1 MRLLLDEQHDP
12 RIAKLLRNDGLDVI
26 AVAEGRDL
34 REMVDADVLAMAI
47 AEGRCVVTEDV
58 RDFVTLHRRLLDNG
72 RTHYGIV
79 LTSPRRFPRR
89 RKAHRQL
96 LAALRSLLRT
106 HSSDDALRDQL
117 IWLAGAS

>member
-1 MRLLLDEQHDP
+1 LRLLLDEQHDP